1 MGGGALILDR
11 CRAFYLFAS
20 ADAHLC
26 DKVEEKGKQAAS
38 VAVWSQFS
46 NNDKKVCSDVLFL
59 CQPPGE
65 TSHKYMLA
73 YEYMLLLVND
83 PFIASV
89 MKAQML
95 KGFSVNSTQM
105 RELDNLMLLSLE
117 KEREIYVQEYYIG
130 GKTISKPMHFQLTK
144 NRR

>member
-1 MGGGALILDR
+1 
-11 CRAFYLFAS
+11 
-20 ADAHLC
+20 
-26 DKVEEKGKQAAS
+26 
-38 VAVWSQFS
+38 
-46 NNDKKVCSDVLFL
+46 
-59 CQPPGE
+59 
-65 TSHKYMLA
+65 MLA